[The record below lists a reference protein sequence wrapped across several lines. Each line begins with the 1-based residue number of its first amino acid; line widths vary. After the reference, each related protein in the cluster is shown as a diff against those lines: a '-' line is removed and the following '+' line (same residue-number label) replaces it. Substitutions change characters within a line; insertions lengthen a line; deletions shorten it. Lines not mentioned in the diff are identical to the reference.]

1 MNQLLLYL
9 IVMLSIL
16 VASCESIQKEI
27 LVSSTLNAK
36 DGSSISE
43 NIPSKI
49 LIILQKDPGNGRA
62 WQSLHHYSSIT
73 DAGKTLSFYQ
83 DCFNALKEKPLLF
96 FDRYLAGD
104 DQALFR
110 MIDALSHDFSA
121 FGETY
126 KQTEQVFNKSF
137 YLIKQFMQEHKTNRE
152 LYNRAYDFY
161 RVSWAQYDSWRLRY
175 CDSTFVNGKVIFGH
189 CSR

>member
-62 WQSLHHYSSIT
+62 WQSL
-73 DAGKTLSFYQ
+73 
-83 DCFNALKEKPLLF
+83 
-96 FDRYLAGD
+96 
-104 DQALFR
+104 
-110 MIDALSHDFSA
+110 
-121 FGETY
+121 
-126 KQTEQVFNKSF
+126 
-137 YLIKQFMQEHKTNRE
+137 
-152 LYNRAYDFY
+152 
-161 RVSWAQYDSWRLRY
+161 
-175 CDSTFVNGKVIFGH
+175 
-189 CSR
+189 